1 MEPENENPTG
11 SPPPTDPAP
20 VDPAPVPAPP
30 GVPRWVFAVLVVAV
44 LAALFWPR
52 GERISLVRRPQ
63 PVDASGSNVSL
74 ESRFGRVT
82 LLHFWATW
90 CPPCVTEIPTLK
102 RLVRDLPD
110 RAGLRYV
117 LVSVEDNP
125 AKAQEFL
132 GEVAGLNLFDGD
144 WKVAHSYGTDKLP
157 ETYLLVDGKVVE
169 KFVGATNWDD
179 PALRA
184 RLQGLIGGGS
194 PAR

>member
-1 MEPENENPTG
+1 MEPETENPTG
-11 SPPPTDPAP
+11 SPPPVDPPPADPAP
-20 VDPAPVPAPP
+20 AAPP
-30 GVPRWVFAVLVVAV
+30 SGVPRWVFAVLVAAV

-52 GERISLVRRPQ
+52 GERISLARRPQ
-63 PVDASGSNVSL
+63 PVDASGSSVSL
-74 ESRFGRVT
+74 EGRFGRVT

-90 CPPCVTEIPTLK
+90 CPPCVTEVPTLK
-102 RLVRDLPD
+102 RLVRDFPD
-110 RAGLRYV
+110 GAGLRYV

-132 GEVAGLNLFDGD
+132 GEIAGLNLFDSD
-144 WKVAHSYGTDKLP
+144 WKVAHGYGTDKLP

-184 RLQGLIGGGS
+184 RLQSLIGTS
-194 PAR
+194 AAR